1 MKFPRGW
8 ASAAPLPASN
18 RMPASPTTTARR
30 TNTLVTRGLADPLG
44 LDAIDRT
51 LPGGRGRLRFAAQ
64 ERSDHSRWSCPAADG
79 IIPRV
84 DPREGEREPSYVV
97 FTSALD
103 RRVAARPRGLR
114 DPGVVV
120 VSVRDMEDARDR
132 ELLGRV
138 REGDPEGAAFR
149 ELFRRNAAVAKSV
162 ALRVT
167 RSDQLAEEAV
177 QEGFLQLWRAPER
190 FDEARATV
198 RRWLLTMV
206 HARAVD
212 LVRRE
217 QSQRRR
223 TEEVAAEPVVVLD
236 PADDVVAD
244 IARPAEAASVR
255 AALASLPD
263 AQRQVIE
270 LMYFAGVSQTGV
282 AERLGLP
289 LGTVKSRA
297 LLAMRKLRTALVETE
312 R

>member
-1 MKFPRGW
+1 
-8 ASAAPLPASN
+8 
-18 RMPASPTTTARR
+18 
-30 TNTLVTRGLADPLG
+30 
-44 LDAIDRT
+44 
-51 LPGGRGRLRFAAQ
+51 
-64 ERSDHSRWSCPAADG
+64 
-79 IIPRV
+79 
-84 DPREGEREPSYVV
+84 
-97 FTSALD
+97 
-103 RRVAARPRGLR
+103 
-114 DPGVVV
+114 
-120 VSVRDMEDARDR
+120 MEDARDR

-263 AQRQVIE
+263 AQRQVIQR
-270 LMYFAGVSQTGV
+270 M
-282 AERLGLP
+282 
-289 LGTVKSRA
+289 
-297 LLAMRKLRTALVETE
+297 
-312 R
+312 

>member
-1 MKFPRGW
+1 
-8 ASAAPLPASN
+8 
-18 RMPASPTTTARR
+18 
-30 TNTLVTRGLADPLG
+30 
-44 LDAIDRT
+44 
-51 LPGGRGRLRFAAQ
+51 
-64 ERSDHSRWSCPAADG
+64 
-79 IIPRV
+79 
-84 DPREGEREPSYVV
+84 V
-97 FTSALD
+97 FTAALD
-103 RRVAARPRGLR
+103 RRVDVRPRR
-114 DPGVVV
+114 PREREAV

-138 REGDPEGAAFR
+138 RAGDPQGAAFR

-217 QSQRRR
+217 QAQRRR
-223 TEEVAAEPVVVLD
+223 TEEVAAEPIVVAD
-236 PADDVVAD
+236 PADDVVAAV
-244 IARPAEAASVR
+244 ARPDEAASVR
-255 AALASLPD
+255 AALATLPD

-270 LMYFAGVSQTGV
+270 LMYFRGVSQTGV
-282 AERLGLP
+282 AEALGLP

-297 LLAMRKLRTALVETE
+297 LLAMRKLRSALVETQ

>member
-1 MKFPRGW
+1 
-8 ASAAPLPASN
+8 
-18 RMPASPTTTARR
+18 
-30 TNTLVTRGLADPLG
+30 V
-44 LDAIDRT
+44 
-51 LPGGRGRLRFAAQ
+51 
-64 ERSDHSRWSCPAADG
+64 DG
-79 IIPRV
+79 IIPGR
-84 DPREGEREPSYVV
+84 RSIRGRGEREPSHVV
-97 FTSALD
+97 FTAPLD
-103 RRVAARPRGLR
+103 RRTVAPRRHARYGEA
-114 DPGVVV
+114 V

-138 REGDPEGAAFR
+138 RDGDPEGAAFR

-177 QEGFLQLWRAPER
+177 QEGFLQLWRAPDR
-190 FDEARATV
+190 FDGARATV

-217 QSQRRR
+217 QAQRRR
-223 TEEVAAEPVVVLD
+223 TEEAAAEPIVLAD
-236 PADDVVAD
+236 PAEDVVAAV
-244 IARPAEAASVR
+244 ARPAEAASVR

-270 LMYFAGVSQTGV
+270 LMYFRGVSQTGV
-282 AERLGLP
+282 ARALGLP

-297 LLAMRKLRTALVETE
+297 LLAMRKLRSALVETE

>member
-1 MKFPRGW
+1 M
-8 ASAAPLPASN
+8 AS
-18 RMPASPTTTARR
+18 
-30 TNTLVTRGLADPLG
+30 
-44 LDAIDRT
+44 
-51 LPGGRGRLRFAAQ
+51 
-64 ERSDHSRWSCPAADG
+64 G
-79 IIPRV
+79 IIPGRR
-84 DPREGEREPSYVV
+84 PIRERGEREPSYVV
-97 FTSALD
+97 FTAALA
-103 RRVAARPRGLR
+103 RRVDVRTGRLR
-114 DPGVVV
+114 SEDAV

-138 REGDPEGAAFR
+138 RAGDPEGAAFR
-149 ELFRRNAAVAKSV
+149 ELFRRNASVAKSV

-217 QSQRRR
+217 QAQRRR
-223 TEEVAAEPVVVLD
+223 ADEVAAEPIVEAD
-236 PADDVVAD
+236 PADDVVAAV
-244 IARPAEAASVR
+244 ARPGEAASVR
-255 AALASLPD
+255 AALATLPE

-270 LMYFAGVSQTGV
+270 LMYFRGVTQTGV
-282 AERLGLP
+282 AEALGLP

-297 LLAMRKLRTALVETE
+297 MLAMRKLRTALMETQ